1 MMEGLIVGG
10 TVIWMEYCEDTTHNV
25 NNLIVSEALVVQVL
39 YEQLVEETQIQYTSN

>member
-10 TVIWMEYCEDTTHNV
+10 TVIWMEDCEDSTYNV